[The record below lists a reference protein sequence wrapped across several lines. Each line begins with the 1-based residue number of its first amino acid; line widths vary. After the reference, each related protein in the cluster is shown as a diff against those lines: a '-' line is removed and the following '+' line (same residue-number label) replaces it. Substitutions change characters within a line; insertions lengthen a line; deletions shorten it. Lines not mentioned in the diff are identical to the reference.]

1 MEHRTKRAKWLAA
14 FMAVCMSLCVAPVA
28 AFAAEEEPS
37 EPADPTKTVV
47 TVEQYAGD
55 ADLYGKKAADLAE
68 GSALKLVEDYTG
80 YWDDPAMKAGYF
92 IPVLVTVEGATEG
105 VTIELEPTNLPDGAP
120 KQYGKDDLDENNQMI
135 LVYRVAGVDQKRINS
150 FNLTADADGAAGESF
165 TPEIVTF
172 NLKNYTLQANATTG
186 TVETYTEEGDTE
198 VLGKKVAELIDAEKN
213 MLLRVKDFAN
223 YWPGNEAMQSGY
235 YLPLQV
241 TIDNARE
248 GAAYTI
254 EKTNEGTEKVVE
266 VGTEGTDILVYR
278 VADLEGNTVVDEITL
293 SLDADGEGKA
303 CAPVTK
309 TIKVSD
315 YAFQAVSAF
324 TVKQYEGDADLLG
337 KTAADLVDGTHLKLV
352 KDWAEYWP
360 DNEEMQSGYFV
371 PVAIEVADATDATT
385 ITVNPT
391 ATGEAKTFTGKDM
404 EDGQLLMVYRVAG
417 ADGADKVESFTVTVD
432 LDGEGNAY
440 QSKEYTYSLGQYTLQ
455 SALEK
460 FISDVE
466 ITFITA
472 ENYYTDAVGV
482 TDKTPAPD
490 EESDLPW
497 IQVTYKV
504 DRNVVYETADYT
516 SVIEVYKDG
525 ERIDTFEKTADVS
538 QGNTVYHQISLA
550 GSSSL
555 PDNDSLDLDLSE
567 LAGNYSVKIYGD
579 DGVTADTATAEAAF
593 AYADKLLGEVTGFE
607 YVTEYPYTEGDPYY
621 DENGTKSMPWLQ
633 LNFTRNQDLTAY
645 TVAFTPVKDENG
657 ASAGT
662 EATFTFRAEEGKTF
676 PKGEGYVQLALG
688 EYTKEL
694 NEGLYDVRIEAEGKV
709 GEKGIFMRDA
719 IVYKNLKVSKTV
731 AGAELTPKDDSGITI
746 DGSGYASGI
755 EIGSTVNDM
764 LASFETGAGELVV
777 LNKDGEV
784 ITGKTAIGTGAKI
797 QTVVEGEVIKEI
809 TVVIMGDV
817 SGRGSVDIGS
827 LVMMANHIKNNGGLE
842 GAFAMAADMNGN
854 SIIDIGDFVQVAN
867 LLKTVA

>member
-14 FMAVCMSLCVAPVA
+14 FMAACMSLCVAPVA
-28 AFAAEEEPS
+28 AFAAGEEPA
-37 EPADPTKTVV
+37 EPTKTVV

-80 YWDDPAMKAGYF
+80 YWDDATMKAGYF
-92 IPVLVTVEGATEG
+92 VPVQVTVEGATEA
-105 VTIELEPTNLPDGAP
+105 VSIELEPTNLPDGAP

-150 FNLTADADGAAGESF
+150 FSLTADADGAGESF

-186 TVETYTEEGDTE
+186 TVETYTEEGAIEGLEKTAAD
-198 VLGKKVAELIDAEKN
+198 LIDAGEN
-213 MLLRVKDFAN
+213 VLLRVEGFEA
-223 YWPGNEAMQSGY
+223 YWPGNEDMQSGY

-254 EKTNEGTEKVVE
+254 EKTNEGTKKVVE

-278 VADLEGNTVVDEITL
+278 VADLKGNTVVDEITL

-315 YAFQAVSAF
+315 YAFQAVSAV
-324 TVKQYEGDADLLG
+324 TVKQYEGDAGLLG
-337 KTAADLVDGTHLKLV
+337 KTAADLVNGTHLKLV

-360 DNEEMQSGYFV
+360 DNKDMQSGYFV
-371 PVAIEVADATDATT
+371 PVAIEVPNAADATT
-385 ITVNPT
+385 ITVKPT

-404 EDGQLLMVYRVAG
+404 KDGQLLMVYRVAD
-417 ADGADKVESFTVTVD
+417 ADGANKAKSFTVTVD

-440 QSKEYTYSLGQYTLQ
+440 LPKEYTYSLEQYTLQ

-482 TDKTPAPD
+482 TDKTPAPG

-497 IQVTYKV
+497 IQVSYKV
-504 DRNVVYETADYT
+504 DKNVVLGGSYT
-516 SVIEVYKDG
+516 SAIELYKDG
-525 ERIDTFEKTADVS
+525 ELVGTFKKAAALDDTR
-538 QGNTVYHQISLA
+538 TVYHQISLA
-550 GSSSL
+550 GSELL
-555 PDNDSLDLDLSE
+555 PNNDSLDLDLSE
-567 LAGNYSVKIYGD
+567 LTGNYSVKIYGD
-579 DGVTADTATAEAAF
+579 NGAAADTATAEATF
-593 AYADKLLGEVTGFE
+593 AYADKLLGQVTGFE

-621 DENGTKSMPWLQ
+621 DENGAKSMPWLQ
-633 LNFTRNQDLTAY
+633 LNFIRNQDLTAF
-645 TVAFTPVKDENG
+645 TVSFTKLDEDG
-657 ASAGT
+657 KPEGEAKQFPFAAAG
-662 EATFTFRAEEGKTF
+662 GKTF
-676 PKGEGYVQLALG
+676 PKGEGYVQFALG

-694 NEGLYDVRIEAEGKV
+694 DEGLYDVRIEAEGKV
-709 GEKGIFMRDA
+709 GEKGILMRDA

-731 AGAELTPKDDSGITI
+731 AGAELTPGDESGITI

-777 LNKDGEV
+777 QNKDGEV

-817 SGRGSVDIGS
+817 SGQGYVSIGS
-827 LVMMANHIKNNGGLE
+827 LVQMANHISNTDSLE
-842 GAFAMAADMNGN
+842 GAFAMAADMNKDG
-854 SIIDIGDFVQVAN
+854 STSIGDLVLASQLINA
-867 LLKTVA
+867 AA

>member
-14 FMAVCMSLCVAPVA
+14 FMAACMSLCVAPVA
-28 AFAAEEEPS
+28 AFAAGEEPA
-37 EPADPTKTVV
+37 EPTKTVV

-80 YWDDPAMKAGYF
+80 YWDDATMKAGYF
-92 IPVLVTVEGATEG
+92 VPVQVTVEGATEA
-105 VTIELEPTNLPDGAP
+105 VSIKLEPTNLPDGAP

-150 FNLTADADGAAGESF
+150 FNLTADADGAGESF

-186 TVETYTEEGDTE
+186 TVETYTEEGAIE
-198 VLGKKVAELIDAEKN
+198 GLGKTAADLIDAEKN
-213 MLLRVKDFAN
+213 VLLRVEGFEA
-223 YWPGNEAMQSGY
+223 YWPGNEDMQSGY

-254 EKTNEGTEKVVE
+254 EKTNEGTKKVVE

-278 VADLEGNTVVDEITL
+278 VADLKGNTVVDEITL

-315 YAFQAVSAF
+315 YAFQAVSAV
-324 TVKQYEGDADLLG
+324 TVKQYEGDAGLLG

-360 DNEEMQSGYFV
+360 DNKAMQSGYFV
-371 PVAIEVADATDATT
+371 PVAIEVPNAADATT
-385 ITVNPT
+385 ITVQPT
-391 ATGEAKTFTGKDM
+391 ATDEAKTFTGKDM

-440 QSKEYTYSLGQYTLQ
+440 LPKEYTYSLEQYTLQ

-472 ENYYTDAVGV
+472 ENYYTDALGV
-482 TDKTPAPD
+482 TSGTTTPG

-497 IQVTYKV
+497 IQVSYKV
-504 DRNVVYETADYT
+504 DKNVVLGGSYT
-516 SVIEVYKDG
+516 SAIELYKDG
-525 ERIDTFEKTADVS
+525 ELVGTFKKKAVLDDTR
-538 QGNTVYHQISLA
+538 TVYHQISLA
-550 GSSSL
+550 GSELL

-567 LAGNYSVKIYGD
+567 LTGNYSVKIYGD
-579 DGVTADTATAEAAF
+579 NGAAADTATAEATF

-621 DENGTKSMPWLQ
+621 DENGAKSMPWLQ
-633 LNFTRNQDLTAY
+633 LNFTRNQDLTAF
-645 TVAFTPVKDENG
+645 TVTFTPVKDENG

-662 EATFTFRAEEGKTF
+662 EATFTFTAEEGKTF
-676 PKGEGYVQLALG
+676 PKGEGYVQVALG
-688 EYTKEL
+688 DYTKEL
-694 NEGLYDVRIEAEGKV
+694 EEGLYDVRIEAEGKV

-719 IVYKNLKVSKTV
+719 IVYKNLKVSKTL
-731 AGAELTPKDDSGITI
+731 AGAELTPKEGSGIAI
-746 DGSGYASGI
+746 DESGYATGI
-755 EIGSTVNDM
+755 EDHSTVNDM
-764 LASFETGAGELVV
+764 LASFETGTGELVV
-777 LNKDGEV
+777 QNKDGEV

-817 SGRGSVDIGS
+817 SGQGYVSIGS
-827 LVMMANHIKNNGGLE
+827 LVQMANHISNTDSLE
-842 GAFAMAADMNGN
+842 GAFAMAADMNKDG
-854 SIIDIGDFVQVAN
+854 STSIGDLVLASQLINA
-867 LLKTVA
+867 AA

>member
-14 FMAVCMSLCVAPVA
+14 FMAACMSLCVAPVA
-28 AFAAEEEPS
+28 AFAAGEEPA
-37 EPADPTKTVV
+37 EPTKTVV

-80 YWDDPAMKAGYF
+80 YWDDATMKAGYF
-92 IPVLVTVEGATEG
+92 VPVQVTVEGATEA
-105 VTIELEPTNLPDGAP
+105 VSIKLEPTNLPDGAP

-150 FNLTADADGAAGESF
+150 FNLTADADGAGESF

-186 TVETYTEEGDTE
+186 TVETYTEEGAIE
-198 VLGKKVAELIDAEKN
+198 GLGKTAADLIDAEKN
-213 MLLRVKDFAN
+213 VLLRVEGFEA
-223 YWPGNEAMQSGY
+223 YWPGNEDMQSGY

-254 EKTNEGTEKVVE
+254 EKTNEGTKKVVE

-278 VADLEGNTVVDEITL
+278 VADLKGNTVVDEITL

-315 YAFQAVSAF
+315 YAFQAVSAV
-324 TVKQYEGDADLLG
+324 TVKQYEGDAGLLG

-360 DNEEMQSGYFV
+360 DNKAMQSGYFV
-371 PVAIEVADATDATT
+371 PVAIEVPNAADATT
-385 ITVNPT
+385 ITVQPT
-391 ATGEAKTFTGKDM
+391 ATDEAKTFTGKDM

-440 QSKEYTYSLGQYTLQ
+440 LPKEYTYSLEQYTLQ

-472 ENYYTDAVGV
+472 ENYYTDALGV
-482 TDKTPAPD
+482 TSGTTTPG

-497 IQVTYKV
+497 IQVSYKV
-504 DRNVVYETADYT
+504 DKNVVLGGSYT
-516 SVIEVYKDG
+516 SAIELYKDG
-525 ERIDTFEKTADVS
+525 ELVGTFKKKAALDDTR
-538 QGNTVYHQISLA
+538 TVYHQISLA
-550 GSSSL
+550 GSELL

-567 LAGNYSVKIYGD
+567 LTGNYSVKIYGD
-579 DGVTADTATAEAAF
+579 NGAAADTATAEATF

-621 DENGTKSMPWLQ
+621 DENGAKSMPWLQ
-633 LNFTRNQDLTAY
+633 LNFTRNQDLTAF
-645 TVAFTPVKDENG
+645 TVTFTPVKDENG

-662 EATFTFRAEEGKTF
+662 EATFTFTAEEGKTF
-676 PKGEGYVQLALG
+676 PKGEGYVQVALG
-688 EYTKEL
+688 DYTKEL
-694 NEGLYDVRIEAEGKV
+694 EEGLYDVRIEAEGKV

-719 IVYKNLKVSKTV
+719 IVYKNLKVSKTL
-731 AGAELTPKDDSGITI
+731 AGAELTPKEGSGIAI
-746 DGSGYASGI
+746 DESGYATGI
-755 EIGSTVNDM
+755 EDHSTVNDM
-764 LASFETGAGELVV
+764 LASFETGTGELVV
-777 LNKDGEV
+777 QNKDGEV

-817 SGRGSVDIGS
+817 SGQGYVSIGS
-827 LVMMANHIKNNGGLE
+827 LVQMANHISNTDSLE
-842 GAFAMAADMNGN
+842 GAFAMAADMNKDG
-854 SIIDIGDFVQVAN
+854 STSIGDLVLASQLINA
-867 LLKTVA
+867 AA

>member
-14 FMAVCMSLCVAPVA
+14 FMAACMSLCVAPVA
-28 AFAAEEEPS
+28 AFAAGEEPA
-37 EPADPTKTVV
+37 EPTKTVV

-80 YWDDPAMKAGYF
+80 YWDDATMKAGYF
-92 IPVLVTVEGATEG
+92 VPVQVTVEGATEA
-105 VTIELEPTNLPDGAP
+105 VSIELEPTNLPDGAP

-150 FNLTADADGAAGESF
+150 FSLTADADSAGESF

-186 TVETYTEEGDTE
+186 TVETYTEGAIEDLEKT
-198 VLGKKVAELIDAEKN
+198 AADLIDAGEN
-213 MLLRVKDFAN
+213 VLLRVEGFEA
-223 YWPGNEAMQSGY
+223 YWPGNEDMQSGY

-254 EKTNEGTEKVVE
+254 EKTNEGTKKVVE

-278 VADLEGNTVVDEITL
+278 VADLKGNTVVDEITL

-315 YAFQAVSAF
+315 YAFQAVSAV
-324 TVKQYEGDADLLG
+324 TVKQYEGDAGLLG

-360 DNEEMQSGYFV
+360 DNKAMQSGYFV
-371 PVAIEVADATDATT
+371 PVAIEVPNAADATT
-385 ITVNPT
+385 ITVQPT

-404 EDGQLLMVYRVAG
+404 EDGQLLMVYRVAD
-417 ADGADKVESFTVTVD
+417 ADGANKVESFTVTVD

-440 QSKEYTYSLGQYTLQ
+440 LPKEYTYSLEQYTLQ

-482 TDKTPAPD
+482 TDKTPAPG

-497 IQVTYKV
+497 IQVSYKV
-504 DRNVVYETADYT
+504 DKNVVLGGSYT
-516 SVIEVYKDG
+516 SAIELYKDG
-525 ERIDTFEKTADVS
+525 ELVGTFKKAAALDDTR
-538 QGNTVYHQISLA
+538 TVYHQISLS
-550 GSSSL
+550 GSELL
-555 PDNDSLDLDLSE
+555 PNNDSLDLDLSE
-567 LAGNYSVKIYGD
+567 LTGNYSVKIYGD
-579 DGVTADTATAEAAF
+579 NGAAADTATAEAAF
-593 AYADKLLGEVTGFE
+593 AYADKLLGQVTGFE

-621 DENGTKSMPWLQ
+621 DENGAKSMPWLQ
-633 LNFTRNQDLTAY
+633 LNFTRNQDLTAF
-645 TVAFTPVKDENG
+645 TVSFTKLDEDG
-657 ASAGT
+657 KPEGEAKQFPFAAAG
-662 EATFTFRAEEGKTF
+662 GKTF
-676 PKGEGYVQLALG
+676 PKGEGYVQFALG

-694 NEGLYDVRIEAEGKV
+694 DEGLYDVRIEAEGKV
-709 GEKGIFMRDA
+709 GEKGILMRDA

-731 AGAELTPKDDSGITI
+731 AGAELTPGDESGITI

-777 LNKDGEV
+777 QNKDGEV

-817 SGRGSVDIGS
+817 SGQGYVSIGS
-827 LVMMANHIKNNGGLE
+827 LVQMANHISNTDSLE
-842 GAFAMAADMNGN
+842 GAFAMAADMNKDG
-854 SIIDIGDFVQVAN
+854 STSIGDLVLASQLINA
-867 LLKTVA
+867 AA

>member
-14 FMAVCMSLCVAPVA
+14 FMAACMSLCVAPVA
-28 AFAAEEEPS
+28 AFAAGEEPS
-37 EPADPTKTVV
+37 EPAEPTKTVV
-47 TVEQYAGD
+47 TIEQYAGD

-80 YWDDPAMKAGYF
+80 YWDDETMKAGYF
-92 IPVLVTVEGATEG
+92 VPVQVTVEGATEA
-105 VTIELEPTNLPDGAP
+105 VSIELEPTNLPDGAP

-135 LVYRVAGVDQKRINS
+135 LVYRVAGVDQKQINS
-150 FNLTADADGAAGESF
+150 FSLTADADGAGESF

-186 TVETYTEEGDTE
+186 TVETYTEGAIEA
-198 VLGKKVAELIDAEKN
+198 LGKTAADLIDAGKN
-213 MLLRVKDFAN
+213 MLLRVEGFEA
-223 YWPGNEAMQSGY
+223 YWPGNEDMHSGY

-254 EKTNEGTEKVVE
+254 EKTNEGTKKVVE
-266 VGTEGTDILVYR
+266 VGTKGTDILVYR
-278 VADLEGNTVVDEITL
+278 VANLEGNMVVDEITL

-324 TVKQYEGDADLLG
+324 TVKPYEGDAGLLG

-360 DNEEMQSGYFV
+360 DNKDMQSGYFV
-371 PVAIEVADATDATT
+371 PVAMEVPNAADATT
-385 ITVNPT
+385 ITVQPT

-404 EDGQLLMVYRVAG
+404 EDGQLLMAYRVAD
-417 ADGADKVESFTVTVD
+417 ADGASKVESFTVTVD

-440 QSKEYTYSLGQYTLQ
+440 LPKEDTYSLEQYTLQ

-472 ENYYTDAVGV
+472 ENYYTDAVGI
-482 TDKTPAPD
+482 TDETPAPG

-504 DRNVVYETADYT
+504 DRNVVYGTADYT

-525 ERIDTFEKTADVS
+525 ERIGTFDKTADVS
-538 QGNTVYHQISLA
+538 QGNTVYHQISLS
-550 GSSSL
+550 GSELL

-567 LAGNYSVKIYGD
+567 LTGNYSVKIYGD
-579 DGVTADTATAEAAF
+579 DGAAADTATAEAAF
-593 AYADKLLGEVTGFE
+593 AYADKLLGQVTGFE

-621 DENGTKSMPWLQ
+621 DENGAKSMPWLQ
-633 LNFTRNQDLTAY
+633 LNFTRNQDLTAF
-645 TVAFTPVKDENG
+645 TVSFTKLDEDG
-657 ASAGT
+657 KPEGEAKQFPFAAAG
-662 EATFTFRAEEGKTF
+662 GKTF
-676 PKGEGYVQLALG
+676 PKGEGYVQFALG

-694 NEGLYDVRIEAEGKV
+694 DEGLYDVRIEAEGKV
-709 GEKGIFMRDA
+709 GEKGILMRDA

-731 AGAELTPKDDSGITI
+731 AGAELTPGDESGITI

-777 LNKDGEV
+777 RNKDGEV

-817 SGRGSVDIGS
+817 SGQGYVSIGS
-827 LVMMANHIKNNGGLE
+827 LVQMANHISNTDSLE
-842 GAFAMAADMNGN
+842 GAFAMAADMNKDG
-854 SIIDIGDFVQVAN
+854 STSIGDLVLASQLINA
-867 LLKTVA
+867 AA

>member
-14 FMAVCMSLCVAPVA
+14 FMAACMSLCVAPVA
-28 AFAAEEEPS
+28 AFAAGEEPA
-37 EPADPTKTVV
+37 EPTKTVV

-80 YWDDPAMKAGYF
+80 YWDDATMKAGYF
-92 IPVLVTVEGATEG
+92 VPVQVTVEGATEA
-105 VTIELEPTNLPDGAP
+105 VSIELEPTNLPDGAP

-150 FNLTADADGAAGESF
+150 FSLTADADGAGESF

-186 TVETYTEEGDTE
+186 TVETYTEGAIEGLEKTAAD
-198 VLGKKVAELIDAEKN
+198 LIDAGKN
-213 MLLRVKDFAN
+213 MLLRVDDFED

-254 EKTNEGTEKVVE
+254 EKTNEGTKKVVE

-278 VADLEGNTVVDEITL
+278 VADLEGNTVVDEIIL
-293 SLDADGEGKA
+293 SLDADGEGMA

-324 TVKQYEGDADLLG
+324 TVKPYEGDADLLG

-360 DNEEMQSGYFV
+360 DNKAMQSGYFV
-371 PVAIEVADATDATT
+371 PVAIEVPNAADATT
-385 ITVNPT
+385 ITVKPT
-391 ATGEAKTFTGKDM
+391 AAGEAKTFTGKDM

-417 ADGADKVESFTVTVD
+417 ADGASRVESFTVTVD

-440 QSKEYTYSLGQYTLQ
+440 LPKESTYSLGQYTLQ
-455 SALEK
+455 SALET

-472 ENYYTDAVGV
+472 ENYYTDALGV
-482 TDKTPAPD
+482 TSGTTAPG

-497 IQVTYKV
+497 IQVSYKV
-504 DRNVVYETADYT
+504 DKNVVLGGSYT
-516 SVIEVYKDG
+516 SAIELYKDG
-525 ERIDTFEKTADVS
+525 ELVGTFEKEAALNDTR
-538 QGNTVYHQISLA
+538 TVYHQISLA
-550 GSSSL
+550 GSELL

-567 LAGNYSVKIYGD
+567 LTGNYSVKIYGD
-579 DGVTADTATAEAAF
+579 NGAAADTATAEAAF
-593 AYADKLLGEVTGFE
+593 AYADKLLGQVTGFE

-621 DENGTKSMPWLQ
+621 DENGAKSMPWLQ
-633 LNFTRNQDLTAY
+633 LNFTRNQDLTAF
-645 TVAFTPVKDENG
+645 TVSFTKLDEDG
-657 ASAGT
+657 KPEGEAKQFPFAAAG
-662 EATFTFRAEEGKTF
+662 GKTF
-676 PKGEGYVQLALG
+676 PKGEGYVQFALG

-694 NEGLYDVRIEAEGKV
+694 DEGLYDVRIEAEGKV
-709 GEKGIFMRDA
+709 GEKGILMRDA

-731 AGAELTPKDDSGITI
+731 AGAELTPGDESGITI

-777 LNKDGEV
+777 RNKDGEV

-817 SGRGSVDIGS
+817 SGQGYVSIGS
-827 LVMMANHIKNNGGLE
+827 LVQMANHISNTDSLE
-842 GAFAMAADMNGN
+842 GAFAMAADMNKDG
-854 SIIDIGDFVQVAN
+854 STSIGDLVLASQLINA
-867 LLKTVA
+867 AA